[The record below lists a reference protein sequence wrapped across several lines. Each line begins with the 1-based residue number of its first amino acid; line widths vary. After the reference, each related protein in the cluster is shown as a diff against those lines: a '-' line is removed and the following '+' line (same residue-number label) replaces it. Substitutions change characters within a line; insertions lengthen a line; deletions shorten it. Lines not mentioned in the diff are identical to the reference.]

1 MPQPSR
7 DPTKNLRVSVAER
20 SPRGF
25 HASERALVPTPLN
38 LTENRPTPK
47 HDNPLLTVFRFMFLS
62 NIRLNLRRCR
72 DMLCGMWCA
81 LISVFSAIS
90 TAHITRDAP
99 SLQFGDGF
107 EGDDTAVL
115 VTIMGTLVNPV
126 GEACPAPPRLQMEP
140 FDERVFHGFCG
151 MTGDGACIVRDEF
164 VLAIVTG
171 MGVPE
176 VADVRFSTQLFC
188 QWVVRF
194 QYQVLGLSD
203 ERAYPITVH

>member
-1 MPQPSR
+1 MQ
-7 DPTKNLRVSVAER
+7 AE
-20 SPRGF
+20 S
-25 HASERALVPTPLN
+25 ALAPTPLN
-38 LTENRPTPK
+38 LTENRPRPK

-81 LISVFSAIS
+81 FAVFSAIS

-115 VTIMGTLVNPV
+115 VTIVGTLVSSV
-126 GEACPAPPRLQMEP
+126 GEACPRIPRLQMEP
-140 FDERVFHGFCG
+140 FHERMFHRLVG
-151 MTGDGACIVRDEF
+151 MTGDGACVVCDDL

-176 VADVRFSTQLFC
+176 MEDVRFSIQLFC
-188 QWVVRF
+188 QSVVRF
-194 QYQVLGLSD
+194 RYQVLGLSD